1 MQIIIWA
8 GGMNM
13 LTTVI
18 IAVLAVIAVIFAG
31 YKINKEAKADD
42 IEKEISQIEKKNRKS
57 SSGSKALITT
67 CDFCGEKF
75 NTLSNS
81 FCPSCGGKFY
91 KEESSV
97 IKNYT
102 AGYSPAKS
110 YTSEPKQTAPQKSK
124 SPFSSVI
131 VVFAVISILIIVI
144 AFIFESVDV
153 TDYDEPYSYEGNSFW
168 ESDDEYDID
177 FTSDEIPEGYTEAS
191 FGIPG
196 NSTIYDD
203 GEINITATGFYTNE
217 DADSYNGKTLLQYYM
232 ENNSDSDVTVQFK
245 YSAADGSDSVVE
257 ETLYG
262 RYSYSGY
269 CSILPSDTV
278 QVEKLV
284 VSCISVYDSNNDEY
298 IYNSVDDEDFEPVC
312 ITTDLYSD
320 AE

>member
-1 MQIIIWA
+1 
-8 GGMNM
+8 M

-57 SSGSKALITT
+57 NGGSKGIITT

-153 TDYDEPYSYEGNSFW
+153 TDYDEPYSYEGNS
-168 ESDDEYDID
+168 
-177 FTSDEIPEGYTEAS
+177 
-191 FGIPG
+191 
-196 NSTIYDD
+196 TIYNG
-203 GEINITATGFYTNE
+203 GEVRIVASGFYTNE

-245 YSAADGSDSVVE
+245 YSAADGSDSVIE

-269 CSILPSDTV
+269 CSIFPPDTV

-298 IYNSVDDEDFEPVC
+298 IYNSVDDEDFEPIC